1 MNDRLEADGTALAG
15 DDAALGGR
23 APLQLAIKHALDP
36 VLAAGLLLVLGP
48 LFLLLMTAVKLTSKG
63 PIFYRQTRH
72 GKDKK
77 PFDIWKFRSMYVD
90 DCDDRLGAA
99 IRQATQGDPR
109 VTPLGRLIRR
119 TSLDEMP
126 QLLNVLWGEM
136 ALVGPRPHAIAEDV
150 HYGAIIERYDDRL
163 RMKPGITGLAQ
174 VRGLRGE
181 ILSDD
186 FMRRRLAL
194 DNDYIDGWS
203 LGLDLRI
210 LAETVVVVFRK
221 EQTW

>member
-1 MNDRLEADGTALAG
+1 VRNSHINGRLGADQPIPGKRTPFQLAVKHAMDPLLAAVLLLALA
-15 DDAALGGR
+15 
-23 APLQLAIKHALDP
+23 
-36 VLAAGLLLVLGP
+36 P
-48 LFLLLMTAVKLTSKG
+48 LFLLLMTAVKLSSKG

-77 PFDIWKFRSMYVD
+77 TFDIWKFRSMYVD
-90 DCDDRLGAA
+90 DCDDRLGAK

-109 VTPLGRLIRR
+109 VTPPGRFIRR
-119 TSLDEMP
+119 SSLDEMP

-150 HYGAIIERYDDRL
+150 HYGAIVDRYDDRF

-186 FMRRRLAL
+186 FMRRRIGL
-194 DNDYIDGWS
+194 DNAYIDGWS
-203 LGLDLRI
+203 LALDFRI
-210 LAETVVVVFRK
+210 LAETVVIVFRK